1 MDAACAWH
9 GKWLRV
15 MGPPRGD
22 YRGAVAALT
31 SLPAASVLDRRRSMA
46 DDVRERTD
54 EQLATLLRRR
64 QDLARPAPADLSS
77 LAARASTRASVQRAV
92 DSLDLAHLQ
101 VLEAAVAAT
110 SPLDTGAVGGP
121 PRRPGR

>member
-1 MDAACAWH
+1 
-9 GKWLRV
+9 
-15 MGPPRGD
+15 
-22 YRGAVAALT
+22 
-31 SLPAASVLDRRRSMA
+31 MA
-46 DDVRERTD
+46 DDVRQRTD

-110 SPLDTGAVGGP
+110 SPLDTTAVGTLLGVTAAEIEALLDDYRV
-121 PRRPGR
+121 PRANP